1 MDLEFVEDR
10 LGRGTDG
17 LRPFRPA
24 LLLTLLGFAACS
36 GRAAPQLSPVSDP
49 SSAAADAR
57 AGDPPMAATG
67 SSSGEVRS
75 ETLDGRDGGSPGFQ
89 DDVLVLDETDRRTFY
104 HIYGSDPLGL
114 SERAVSL
121 AERNEIPLE
130 MNEHVERWIEFFTNG
145 QGRDRFRIYLERAGA
160 YEEMIR
166 RRLREAGLPE
176 DLLYLAMIESGMNP
190 NAYSRAHAVGLWQFI
205 RGTGRLYDLE
215 IGYWLDE
222 RRDPFKA
229 TDAAV
234 AHLEDLYEEY
244 GSWYLAAA
252 AYNGGPGR
260 VNRGIA
266 RTGSTDFWD
275 LSDARVLRSETRN
288 YVPKLIAAT
297 LIAKN
302 PERYGF
308 EDVVPE
314 PPLAFDVV
322 EVPDA
327 TSFDVLAEA
336 AGTSEDEIRRLN
348 PQYPR
353 RVTPPDMRAEVR
365 VPPGTAG
372 TFTTAYAQVPASERV
387 TWLEHVVTR
396 GQTLSHIAD
405 RYGVSIT
412 AIRATN
418 NNVNPRRLQIGQKL
432 IIPRS
437 GRARAQ
443 VARSVPAPA
452 PAVVSKD
459 GSRIVTVQRGDT
471 LWTIARAHGV
481 TTGDL
486 MAMNNLKTSR
496 IYPGDR
502 LTVGK

>member
-1 MDLEFVEDR
+1 MDLEFVGER
-10 LGRGTDG
+10 FSRGTESCC
-17 LRPFRPA
+17 LARPA
-24 LLLTLLGFAACS
+24 MLLSLLAIAACS
-36 GRAAPQLSPVSDP
+36 GRTSPQLSPVAEASPDAEAV
-49 SSAAADAR
+49 SSPDELASTPAR
-57 AGDPPMAATG
+57 
-67 SSSGEVRS
+67 SIGEVTA
-75 ETLDGRDGGSPGFQ
+75 EALKAWDHESPGFQ
-89 DDVLVLDETDRRTFY
+89 DDVLVFDESDRRSFY

-114 SERAVSL
+114 TDRAETL

-130 MNEHVERWIEFFTNG
+130 MNEHVERWVEFFTTGNG
-145 QGRDRFRIYLERAGA
+145 RTRFRIYLERAGA

-215 IGYWLDE
+215 IGYWLDD

-234 AHLEDLYEEY
+234 AHLKDLYEDY

-266 RTGSTDFWD
+266 RTGSNDFWD
-275 LSDARVLRSETRN
+275 LSDARVLRRETRN

-308 EDVVPE
+308 DDVVPE
-314 PPLAFDVV
+314 PPLVFDVV

-336 AGTSEDEIRRLN
+336 AGTTEDEIRRLN

-353 RVTPPDMRAEVR
+353 RVTPPDLRAEVR
-365 VPPGTAG
+365 VPPGTAPA
-372 TFTTAYAQVPASERV
+372 FTTAYALIPASERV

-443 VARSVPAPA
+443 VAKATPTPAPA
-452 PAVVSKD
+452 ITTSD

-481 TTGDL
+481 STSDL
-486 MAMNNLKTSR
+486 MAMNNLRTSR